1 MKSIKMKVNTA
12 LSLRE
17 SGLEDIEQIADYWF
31 KSSPEYLTAMGVDLE
46 KMPGRESFTKMLT
59 IQIGLPYEKKSAMAL
74 IWEVDKV
81 PIGHC
86 NVNEIKY
93 GSEASM
99 HLHIWKPDFRKKG
112 MGTTL
117 VKMSLP
123 FFFQKLDI
131 QILWCE
137 PYALNPAP
145 SKTLER
151 AGFEFVKKYVT
162 IPGSLSF
169 EQEVNRW
176 KMGRAKFEEEARFKF
191 S

>member
-1 MKSIKMKVNTA
+1 MKMNTD
-12 LSLRE
+12 LNVRE
-17 SGLEDIEQIADYWF
+17 AELNDIELIADYWF
-31 KSSPEYLTAMGVDLE
+31 NSSPEYLQGMGVDLK
-46 KMPGRESFTKMLT
+46 KMPNRDSFMEMLT
-59 IQIGLPYEKKSAMAL
+59 IQIGLPYEEKKAMAL
-74 IWEVDKV
+74 IWEVDKI

-93 GSEASM
+93 GSEACM
-99 HLHIWKPDFRKKG
+99 HLHIWKPEFRKKG

-117 VKMSLP
+117 VKMSVP
-123 FFFQKLDI
+123 FFFQKLDL
-131 QILWCE
+131 QTLWCE

-145 SKTLER
+145 SKSLER

-176 KMGRAKFEEEARFKF
+176 KLKSRYP
-191 S
+191 